1 MSDFQNYYG
10 YIQEQAELF
19 VSEYLQ
25 EAVSE
30 IKDGNTDMQEFISDS
45 RSHEWVDND
54 FIYVDLID
62 SAHILDQSNNV
73 ETDSGLWEG
82 QDPEEAIKT
91 MAFFTYRADLE
102 EEVRSQL
109 SEKLGEKFEEVEEQL
124 EELELQQDEDADDDE
139 QFEEELEDLRE
150 LLSNLE
156 EAMESL

>member
-1 MSDFQNYYG
+1 MSEFQNYYG

-19 VSEYLQ
+19 VSEHLQ
-25 EAVSE
+25 EAISE
-30 IKDGNTDMQEFISDS
+30 IKDGNTDMQEFITDY

-54 FIYVDLID
+54 FIYVDLVD

-82 QDPEEAIKT
+82 QDPQEAVKT
-91 MAFFTYRADLE
+91 QAFFTYRIDLE
-102 EEVRSQL
+102 EEVRNQF

-124 EELELQQDEDADDDE
+124 EELELDADPDEDDDE
-139 QFEEELEDLRE
+139 EFEQELEDLRE